1 MTASVA
7 LRPRAD
13 DRQRVLGYAALAAS
27 VVGIGSAIIFVRL
40 SEVDPTATLML
51 RMAAA
56 SFMLGAVM
64 VPGRR
69 VGAWSDVS
77 RRDLLLLALSS
88 VVAGLDLLS
97 NQWSVH
103 HTSVANT
110 ALLINLS
117 PVFVLALSW
126 AFLHQRTTGLRLAA
140 VAVAVA
146 GSVLV
151 VIGGAKAPSFPPNH
165 LLGDALAL
173 LSAFLYAVYLLL
185 TKDLRARVPTSV
197 VMIANSVCIAAMLAP
212 VAIATSSPVLPE
224 TLGGYALIVAYAL
237 VSQLLGHGLM
247 TYALRIVDVN
257 LASLSSLLRPIVAVV
272 LGWLVLEEAVGLL
285 QAVGGAGVLAG
296 LAWFQYLG
304 RRPVIAS

>member
-1 MTASVA
+1 MTASVGIQ
-7 LRPRAD
+7 PRTG
-13 DRQRVLGYAALAAS
+13 DRQRVLGYLALAAS
-27 VVGIGSAIIFVRL
+27 VVGIGSAILFVRL

-56 SFMLGAVM
+56 TVMLGAVTAP
-64 VPGRR
+64 VRHAT
-69 VGAWSDVS
+69 AWSEVS

-110 ALLINLS
+110 AVLINLS
-117 PVFVLALSW
+117 PIFVLGLSW
-126 AFLHQRTTGLRLAA
+126 LFLHQRTTGLHLVA

-151 VIGGAKAPSFPPNH
+151 VIGGATAPSFRPNH
-165 LLGDALAL
+165 LLGDGLAL
-173 LSAFLYAVYLLL
+173 LSALLYAVYLLL

-197 VMIANSVCIAAMLAP
+197 VMIANSVFIAVMLAP
-212 VAIATSSPVLPE
+212 VAVATSSPLVPA
-224 TLGGYALIVAYAL
+224 TFGGWAVIVVYAL

-247 TYALRIVDVN
+247 TYALRVVDVN

-272 LGWLVLEEAVGLL
+272 LGWLVLEEAIGFV
-285 QAVGGAGVLAG
+285 QAVGGAVVLAG
-296 LAWFQYLG
+296 LAWFQALG
-304 RRPVIAS
+304 RRPTSR